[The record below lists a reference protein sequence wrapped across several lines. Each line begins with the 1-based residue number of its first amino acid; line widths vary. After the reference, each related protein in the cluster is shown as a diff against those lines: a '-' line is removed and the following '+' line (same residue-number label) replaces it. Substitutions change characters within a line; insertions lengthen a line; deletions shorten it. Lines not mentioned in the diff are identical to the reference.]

1 MRIRVPGLTMK
12 ASSVLI
18 RRWKVISV
26 LMYAVHI
33 ETAGW
38 CVGIRSIVGLN
49 RTPGVKLERRKVSI
63 KLSSRAAYLLS
74 NIEYGVSRGLE
85 TSRVGGGEIVMA
97 VVMLVVMTGL
107 LRNMDPVSATV
118 GVLIFIDSI
127 RQVFFDTIV

>member
-1 MRIRVPGLTMK
+1 
-12 ASSVLI
+12 
-18 RRWKVISV
+18 
-26 LMYAVHI
+26 MYAVHI

-38 CVGIRSIVGLN
+38 CGGMRSVMGLN
-49 RTPGVKLERRKVSI
+49 RTPGVKLERRKVPI

-74 NIEYGVSRGLE
+74 NIGDGVSRGLE
-85 TSRVGGGEIVMA
+85 TSRVGGGEIVIA

-118 GVLIFIDSI
+118 GVLIFIDRI